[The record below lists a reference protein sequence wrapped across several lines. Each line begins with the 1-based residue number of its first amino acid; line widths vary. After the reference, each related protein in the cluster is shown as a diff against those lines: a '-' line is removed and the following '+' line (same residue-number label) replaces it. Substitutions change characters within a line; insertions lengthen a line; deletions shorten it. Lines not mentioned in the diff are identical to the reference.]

1 MARSGERPGGRAH
14 GADPDRLSE
23 VLGPPFSRV
32 GGFIYQKRPCVISAG
47 VALGS
52 GPALRFPGR
61 PACVS
66 GGRPPLPVPASQE
79 TVGRGGPQADGGR
92 ASSCTASQML
102 SDGLARKWALRAF
115 RDNALQGGAAPRR
128 GPPPPPPP
136 LSCQGSQR
144 PRFHPARGDV
154 GQRRGA
160 SAQGHDAAWTRTRG
174 IPSGHEK
181 APAPFLCLSTE
192 GAGMLYDDALGRGH
206 QEHLVWQQ
214 WPVHTHVEPRWG
226 APSWRLSCLW

>member
-1 MARSGERPGGRAH
+1 MPSPAPTARSGERPGGRAH

-102 SDGLARKWALRAF
+102 SDGLARKRALRAF

-128 GPPPPPPP
+128 GPSPPA
-136 LSCQGSQR
+136 SASQL
-144 PRFHPARGDV
+144 PGATEAPVSPSPG
-154 GQRRGA
+154 RRGA
-160 SAQGHDAAWTRTRG
+160 ETWGFRAGSRRGVDTHTGHPIGAREGPGTF
-174 IPSGHEK
+174 P
-181 APAPFLCLSTE
+181 LSF
-192 GAGMLYDDALGRGH
+192 H
-206 QEHLVWQQ
+206 
-214 WPVHTHVEPRWG
+214 
-226 APSWRLSCLW
+226 